1 MNTLD
6 YCTSSGVSRIFADA
20 QAVTRALCID
30 IQLCRDIYSWSARTC
45 THAHPFPISEK
56 KEHAHARMRIQFP
69 SHERKA
75 HDECEQAMLGE
86 TLLRDFAE
94 AKLERRARAL
104 ARMLVHL
111 QALDRKTT
119 C

>member
-1 MNTLD
+1 
-6 YCTSSGVSRIFADA
+6 
-20 QAVTRALCID
+20 
-30 IQLCRDIYSWSARTC
+30 
-45 THAHPFPISEK
+45 
-56 KEHAHARMRIQFP
+56 MRIQFP

-86 TLLRDFAE
+86 TLLQLFE
-94 AKLERRARAL
+94 GAKLEMRARAL
-104 ARMLVHL
+104 ARMVVHF

>member
-1 MNTLD
+1 
-6 YCTSSGVSRIFADA
+6 
-20 QAVTRALCID
+20 
-30 IQLCRDIYSWSARTC
+30 
-45 THAHPFPISEK
+45 
-56 KEHAHARMRIQFP
+56 MRIQVP

-75 HDECEQAMLGE
+75 HDESEQAMLGE
-86 TLLRDFAE
+86 TLLRDFE
-94 AKLERRARAL
+94 GAKLERRACAL

>member
-1 MNTLD
+1 MRIQFPSHERKAHDECEQAMLGETLLRKFE
-6 YCTSSGVSRIFADA
+6 GAKLERRA
-20 QAVTRALCID
+20 RAL
-30 IQLCRDIYSWSARTC
+30 
-45 THAHPFPISEK
+45 AH
-56 KEHAHARMRIQFP
+56 MRIQFP

-94 AKLERRARAL
+94 AKVERRTRAL

-111 QALDRKTT
+111 QAPD
-119 C
+119 